1 MKINSIQI
9 ERTIEQQFC
18 GTLDYT
24 CDEQS
29 GVLLWTV
36 DATPLK
42 IDVAFVQGSDENW
55 DKIAHEHAGHL
66 SDHLI
71 LHIARRCGLP
81 ALATPRL
88 YPV

>member
-1 MKINSIQI
+1 MNINSIQI
-9 ERTIEQQFC
+9 ERSIEQQYC

-24 CDEQS
+24 CDGES
-29 GVLLWTV
+29 GLLLWTV
-36 DATPLK
+36 DASPLK
-42 IDVAFVQGSDENW
+42 INVAFVQGSDENW
-55 DKIAHEHAGHL
+55 DQIAHAHAGPL

-71 LHIARRCGLP
+71 LHIARQCGLP